1 MQEISDLSADAPY
14 LPEWFFKHVFVP
26 LVEAKRVQLKGAKW
40 LQAEDDIFYLGGH
53 FEILAYLIQYKEK
66 QLGSMKQALE
76 FVSSELG

>member
-40 LQAEDDIFYLGGH
+40 LQAEDDIFYLGDGPSMRNHRITISH
-53 FEILAYLIQYKEK
+53 FRVCSACLPH
-66 QLGSMKQALE
+66 S
-76 FVSSELG
+76 